1 MRITA
6 VGAGPASLYFSIL
19 MKQAFPEVEIELH
32 ERNEAGATFGWG
44 VVFSDET
51 LGHFEQ
57 ADPQTYEAITR
68 EFAYW
73 TDIDTWVHDQCV
85 RSTGHGFCGM
95 SRKRLLEIFTERAR
109 ALGVTINFEHE
120 IEDPLALADAD
131 LLIAGDGLRSVV
143 REQWKEHFRP
153 TLDWRHCRFTWL
165 GTSLPLDAFTF
176 IFRENEHGLF
186 QVHAYPFQRNLSTF
200 IVECHADTWERA
212 GLDKASEVETVAY
225 MEALFA
231 DHLKGHRLLTNMSI
245 WRAFPTVRNE
255 RLHHENVVLLGDA
268 AHTAHFSIG
277 SGTKLA
283 MEDAI
288 ALVEAFRAK
297 GLGDVPA
304 ALQAYEDMR
313 GLEAL
318 KLQKAA
324 QTSLEWFENSARYM
338 HQDPVTFTFNLMS
351 RSKRITYDNL
361 TMRDPAFM
369 ARVTQQYAE
378 RQGLAAGAEPPPP
391 AFVPFTVKGLTLHNR
406 LVVSPMCQYSAV
418 EGSPTAWHQVH
429 LGSLAVGGAGLVFT
443 EMTNVS
449 PDARITHG
457 CAGIYTDEHEAAW
470 KQIVTFAHE
479 HSRALVG
486 LQLGHAGRKGSCT
499 LPWNGDRPIQGE
511 GAWTCVG
518 PSALPFDQDWPSP
531 REMDRGDM
539 DRTLEDYRAATA
551 RALRAGFDVI
561 ELHMAHGYLLSSFL
575 SPLSNQRSDA
585 YGGDLA
591 GRARFPL
598 EVLAAV
604 REVWGE
610 ERPLFVRVSATD
622 WLDDAGGLTIAD
634 SVALAHLLKAAGCDV
649 IDVSSGGNVPHSAVE
664 YGRMYQVP
672 FAERI
677 RHEVQI
683 PVMAVGAIL
692 GADHANTIIAAG
704 RADLCALAR
713 PHLRNPHLSLDES
726 ARYFAETQPWP
737 LQYVAAR
744 PRRKTEPVGLAQI
757 LRDRRP
763 RIRYGAR
770 DEPTST
776 DA

>member
-19 MKQAFPEVEIELH
+19 MKQVFPEVEIELH
-32 ERNEAGATFGWG
+32 ERNTAGATFGWG

-73 TDIDTWVHDQCV
+73 TDIDTWIHDECV

-109 ALGVTINFEHE
+109 ELGVTINFESE
-120 IEDPLALADAD
+120 IEDPAALVGAD

-143 REQWKEHFRP
+143 RGQWEEHFRP

-165 GTSLPLDAFTF
+165 GTTLPLEAFTF

-186 QVHAYPFQRNLSTF
+186 QVHAYPFQRDLSTF
-200 IVECHADTWERA
+200 IVECHADTWAKA
-212 GLDKASEVETVAY
+212 GLDHASEEETVAY

-231 DHLKGHRLLTNMSI
+231 DHLKGHKLLSNMSI

-255 RLHHENVVLLGDA
+255 RLYHDNVVLLGDA

-288 ALVEAFRAK
+288 ALVEAFREK
-297 GLGDVPA
+297 GLDDVPG
-304 ALQAYEDMR
+304 ALKAYDDMR

-324 QTSLEWFENSARYM
+324 QTSLEWFENSSRYLA
-338 HQDPVTFTFNLMS
+338 QDPITFTFNLMS

-369 ARVTQQYAE
+369 ARVTEHYATT
-378 RQGLAAGAEPPPP
+378 QGLGAGSGAPPP
-391 AFVPFTVKGLTLHNR
+391 AFVPFRVKGLTLHNR

-418 EGSPTAWHQVH
+418 DGCPNSWHHVH

-449 PDARITHG
+449 PDARITHA

-470 KQIVTFAHE
+470 KQIVSFAHE
-479 HSRALVG
+479 HSRALMG

-499 LPWNGDRPIQGE
+499 LPWEGDRPISGE
-511 GAWTCVG
+511 DAWSCVA
-518 PSALPFDQDWPSP
+518 PSAVPFGSDWPTP
-531 REMDRGDM
+531 REMNRDDM
-539 DRTLEDYRAATA
+539 DRVIADFRSATTRA
-551 RALRAGFDVI
+551 RRAGFDVL
-561 ELHMAHGYLLSSFL
+561 ELHMAHGYLLSSFI
-575 SPLSNQRSDA
+575 SPLSNLRNDD
-585 YGGDLA
+585 YGGRIES
-591 GRARFPL
+591 RARFPL

-604 REVWGE
+604 REEWGA
-610 ERPLFVRVSATD
+610 ERPLFVRISASD
-622 WLDDAGGLTIAD
+622 WLDADGGLTMED

-677 RHEVQI
+677 RAEVQI

-692 GADHANTIIAAG
+692 GADHANTILAAG

-737 LQYVAAR
+737 MQYVAAR
-744 PRRKTEPVGLAQI
+744 PRRKSDPATLAEI

-763 RIRYGAR
+763 RIRYGSR
-770 DEPTST
+770 DEEAAG